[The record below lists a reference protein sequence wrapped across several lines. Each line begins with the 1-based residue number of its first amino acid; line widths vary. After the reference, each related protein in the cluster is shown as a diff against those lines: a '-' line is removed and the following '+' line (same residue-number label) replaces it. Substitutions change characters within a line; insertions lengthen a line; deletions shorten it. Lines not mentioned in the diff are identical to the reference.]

1 MTDLKIYNNEIEKIK
16 LIVNKLKSNDS
27 ILSIILFRDYLSK
40 LFNWKKKLGN
50 NSEFIKKKESH
61 NLFIELG
68 FNVETKMKS
77 LIEFNG
83 DLRSAGIEINGGKFF
98 DDIFLYLIVYWNI
111 YKNDDNIKKIEIE
124 SPYDSISKIL
134 ERTTNILIVNGQY
147 QIGNITFNNLDK
159 YKNFKLPSLD
169 DNFLDFVEKKY
180 ITKLITIPSQQEID
194 DLWEEYQ
201 NKNLN

>member
-1 MTDLKIYNNEIEKIK
+1 ME
-16 LIVNKLKSNDS
+16 
-27 ILSIILFRDYLSK
+27 
-40 LFNWKKKLGN
+40 KKLGN
-50 NSEFIKKKESH
+50 NSEFIKKKKSH

-77 LIEFNG
+77 LIEFNS

-98 DDIFLYLIVYWNI
+98 DDIFFYLIVYWNI

-134 ERTTNILIVNGQY
+134 ERTTNVLIVNGQY

-180 ITKLITIPSQQEID
+180 ITKLIKIPNQQEID
-194 DLWEEYQ
+194 DLWDEYQ
-201 NKNLN
+201 NKTR